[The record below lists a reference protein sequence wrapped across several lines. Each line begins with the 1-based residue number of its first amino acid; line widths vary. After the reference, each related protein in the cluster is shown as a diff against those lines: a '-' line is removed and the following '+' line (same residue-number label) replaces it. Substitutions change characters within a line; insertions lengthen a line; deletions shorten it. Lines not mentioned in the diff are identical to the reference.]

1 MRKKSEDRRQA
12 ILETATAVFLEMGY
26 STTSMSVIAEKWGGS
41 KATIYN
47 HFTSKENLYIEVI
60 GMLGDKFLA
69 DIYKALNPDADL
81 NVTLQTLGELIVK
94 AVCSHEMVLAQ
105 RNAISEANT
114 QEIGK
119 LFYERGPVAA
129 IKRIEEYFNE
139 CMERGKLKKFDSLVA
154 AHHFGALLRAECQDP
169 LLFGVREEF
178 SDAEISAMVERAIS
192 AFLNGYSCS

>member
-12 ILETATAVFLEMGY
+12 MLETATAVFLEMGY
-26 STTSMSVIAEKWGGS
+26 SATSMSVIAEKWGGS

-69 DIYKALNPDADL
+69 DIYKALDPDADL
-81 NVTLQTLGELIVK
+81 TVTLQTLGELIVK

-105 RNAISEANT
+105 RNAISEAKT
-114 QEIGK
+114 QAIGK

-129 IKRIEEYFNE
+129 IKRIAEYFNE
-139 CMERGKLKKFDSLVA
+139 CMERWKLNKCDSLVA

-169 LLFGVREEF
+169 LLFGVRDEF
-178 SDAEISAMVERAIS
+178 SDAEISAMVERAVK
-192 AFLNGYSCS
+192 AFLSGYR